1 MFEATEITHQNND
14 WITLVFLFIFIVLT
28 LLKVLFK
35 DRLLHENTFFFSKK
49 YLSIYYNKEKGNIFN
64 LFQTLFFIVQLLGLS
79 LLFYFIN
86 IHFQFQPKLLNFQGY
101 ILIFLGVSSYFSL
114 RYLTGLFLSF
124 LLNTK
129 NEFNKI
135 VYDKMS
141 YSRNLIL
148 WILPFLV
155 LSVYL
160 SEYKELLFEITFLL
174 FLLVLILR
182 YVLILLNN
190 KKLIFNNLFYFI
202 LYLCALEIAP
212 LIIVLKL
219 TI

>member
-1 MFEATEITHQNND
+1 
-14 WITLVFLFIFIVLT
+14 
-28 LLKVLFK
+28 
-35 DRLLHENTFFFSKK
+35 
-49 YLSIYYNKEKGNIFN
+49 
-64 LFQTLFFIVQLLGLS
+64 
-79 LLFYFIN
+79 
-86 IHFQFQPKLLNFQGY
+86 
-101 ILIFLGVSSYFSL
+101 
-114 RYLTGLFLSF
+114 
-124 LLNTK
+124 
-129 NEFNKI
+129 
-135 VYDKMS
+135 
-141 YSRNLIL
+141 
-148 WILPFLV
+148 V

-160 SEYKELLFEITFLL
+160 SEYKGLLFEITFLV